1 VDYICVVKKA
11 VFIIVL
17 MMVLKPVLP
26 VLDYIINYDHI
37 ATELCE
43 NKAKP
48 ELHCNGKCHLAK
60 ELAKA
65 SEDEKPLSEKK
76 TTQAER
82 EVLFCDEVITFTFSP
97 EFPVSITK
105 SIPEYC
111 NSYSHL
117 DASSFFH
124 PPVFIS

>member
-1 VDYICVVKKA
+1 MKKA
-11 VFIIVL
+11 VVAIAL
-17 MMVLKPVLP
+17 MILLKPVLP
-26 VLDYIINYDHI
+26 VLDYIINYEYI
-37 ATELCE
+37 AKELCE

-65 SEDEKPLSEKK
+65 AEDEKPVSEKK
-76 TTQAER
+76 SGHAEV
-82 EVLFCDEVITFTFSP
+82 EVLFFETLPQFAFSSKTGLNS
-97 EFPVSITK
+97 FVAM
-105 SIPEYC
+105 PEYC